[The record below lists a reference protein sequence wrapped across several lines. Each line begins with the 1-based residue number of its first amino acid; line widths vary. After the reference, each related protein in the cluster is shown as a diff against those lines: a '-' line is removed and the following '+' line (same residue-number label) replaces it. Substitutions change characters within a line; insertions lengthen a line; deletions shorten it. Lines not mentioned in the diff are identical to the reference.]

1 MTIKVAKSD
10 LGLSGDDYTINF
22 SWTDNVHDEGN
33 YEQFSGDIMD
43 FYISGDVAPGA
54 RFKYSYISG
63 KAAAEEESSELTTT
77 EPTETESVGSIQE
90 STAANEQETEPAEAK
105 KGCKAFAAGA
115 AIALAA
121 AAAVVLGKRKDD

>member
-77 EPTETESVGSIQE
+77 EPTETTE
-90 STAANEQETEPAEAK
+90 STAANTEAPSEQETDPAEAK